1 MKAMSF
7 VAAGAAVFGLWAAAA
22 PAPVV
27 FDTPAKDEKGIM
39 VLGNGE
45 VGATAWLDAAGT
57 LHTVLQNSDSW
68 NEGGRHV
75 KTGAIDYTRRSR
87 PSMRARI
94 GRSSRWS
101 AANSRRRG

>member
-1 MKAMSF
+1 MENNVKKTGMTTAVLFSGI
-7 VAAGAAVFGLWAAAA
+7 VACAFGYA

-27 FDTPAKDEKGIM
+27 FDTPSKDEKGIM

-45 VGATAWLDAAGT
+45 VGATAWLDADGT

-75 KTGAIDYTRRSR
+75 KTGATASTPRSE
-87 PSMRARI
+87 PSGSLIVRKQLEI
-94 GRSSRWS
+94 
-101 AANSRRRG
+101 N